1 MNRMLMILGVLAVAG
16 CSAEPTKGSAPQA
29 KEAEWKIEGTR
40 IIGCCCL
47 APCPC
52 RINKPPT
59 HCHGCD
65 GIVAVH
71 IERGHIGPVKMDG
84 VNYVL
89 AARTLGEKTDGN
101 WGYAYLSDRMS
112 DEQVGALKAM
122 LEGEIQAMGVKAKY
136 IVGKLVGIRKV
147 PVTFEIS
154 SDRREIGAV
163 IPGIVEF
170 RTRSIILPGHKTPA
184 TSAGIFD
191 DFGDRFIHADALVNK
206 YNDPQIGYKFDLTG
220 RQANQADFVLDSI
233 RAEQGGLGWGCWSA
247 HQDFGTKD
255 KYQEKAIDHP

>member
-1 MNRMLMILGVLAVAG
+1 MNRVLAAAAVLAVLG
-16 CSAEPTKGSAPQA
+16 CTAPSGTSPAPAARQPD
-29 KEAEWKIEGTR
+29 WNLEGTR

-65 GIVAVH
+65 GIVVVH
-71 IERGHIGPVKMDG
+71 VERGFVGKTRMDG

-89 AARTLGEKTDGN
+89 AGRTLGEKTDGN
-101 WGYAYLSDRMS
+101 WGYAYVSDKATE
-112 DEQVGALKAM
+112 EQFQALKAM
-122 LEGEIQAMGVKAKY
+122 LEGEVQGMGPKAKY
-136 IVGKLVGIRKV
+136 IIGKIVGMRRA
-147 PVTFEIS
+147 PVTWEVS
-154 SDRREIGAV
+154 ADRREMTGT
-163 IPGIVEF
+163 IPGILEF
-170 RTRSIILPGHKTPA
+170 KTRSIILPGHKDPA

-191 DFGDRFIHADALVNK
+191 DFGDRFVHADALVNR
-206 YNDPQIGYKFDLTG
+206 YNDAQAGYHFDLTG

-233 RAEQGGLGWGCWSA
+233 RAEEGGLGWGCWSA
-247 HQDFGTKD
+247 HPDFGTKD